1 MDTLQIVVQ
10 WLHVLGGIFWFGGV
24 LFMNFVIVP
33 GIRAMSISGQKEFGT
48 AIGRTARI
56 VLPIGYLTIALGILR
71 GTVFGPIQSVD
82 FLFGS
87 AYGITWLI
95 ALLIAVMLILYGQ
108 FVLEPVREQLRH
120 ATEEEAAAIVRR
132 APVLFGTEL
141 LMFFA
146 IFTAMILMRF
156 GL

>member
-10 WLHVLGGIFWFGGV
+10 WLHVLGGIFWFGGT

-33 GIRAMSISGQKEFGT
+33 GIRTMSISGQKEFGT

-56 VLPIGYLTIALGILR
+56 VLPIAYLTIALGIIR
-71 GTVFGPIQSVD
+71 GTVFGPVQSVE
-82 FLFGS
+82 FLFGT

-132 APVLFGTEL
+132 APALFGTEL